1 MNDGSLKS
9 SITMANL
16 TIPFPEGTR
25 TVVLRGKHI
34 TIGRLPENVI
44 QVRDRTISAHHAE
57 LFLEEGHYRI
67 HDVDSTN
74 GILVNGQQVVDY
86 HLLEPCTVRLGNM
99 DCEFKL
105 EDPAVA
111 EKDDVDPLP
120 SRGDMLTLQEDN
132 KLLKANVS
140 ALREQLETMNTAQ
153 EGQAAGGDDGTLTQ
167 LAKLSAELASLKQ
180 ENVRRQEE
188 FDRLKDSLAVM
199 RRDRENLQ
207 RAYDAVNASTPKPV
221 AKPVAA
227 PMAKLVTSAAAAA
240 PKAPPAPPLA
250 MPNKLP
256 KPPVSLGAANGAPS
270 APSPTTPTR
279 RPASGITPGPRPVVA
294 TPIPAAP
301 EPALAGSGPKGTEKL
316 TE

>member
-1 MNDGSLKS
+1 MSDGSLKS
-9 SITMANL
+9 SNIMANL

-57 LFLEEGHYRI
+57 LFWEEGHYRI

-105 EDPAVA
+105 EDPTPA

-120 SRGDMLTLQEDN
+120 SRGEMLTLQQDN
-132 KLLKANVS
+132 KQLKANVS
-140 ALREQLETMNTAQ
+140 ALREQLETMNAAQ
-153 EGQAAGGDDGTLTQ
+153 EGQAAGGEDGTLTQ
-167 LAKLSAELASLKQ
+167 LAKLSAELAALKQ

-188 FDRLKDSLAVM
+188 FDRLKDSLSVM

-207 RAYDAVNASTPKPV
+207 RAYDTLNASTPKPV

-227 PMAKLVTSAAAAA
+227 PAAKLVASHS
-240 PKAPPAPPLA
+240 APPAPPAAPGLA

-256 KPPVSLGAANGAPS
+256 KPPVSLGAASGTPS
-270 APSPTTPTR
+270 TPSPSTPTR

>member
-1 MNDGSLKS
+1 MKDGSLKS
-9 SITMANL
+9 SIIMANL

-57 LFLEEGHYRI
+57 LFWEEGHYRI

-105 EDPAVA
+105 EDPALA

-120 SRGDMLTLQEDN
+120 SRGDMLTLQQDN
-132 KLLKANVS
+132 KQLKASVS
-140 ALREQLETMNTAQ
+140 ALREQLATMHTAQ
-153 EGQAAGGDDGTLTQ
+153 EGQATGGDDGTLAQ

-188 FDRLKDSLAVM
+188 FDRLKDSMAVM

-227 PMAKLVTSAAAAA
+227 PMAKLVTSPAAA
-240 PKAPPAPPLA
+240 PAAPAAPALA

-256 KPPVSLGAANGAPS
+256 KPPVSLGTASGAPS
-270 APSPTTPTR
+270 TPSPTTPTR
-279 RPASGITPGPRPVVA
+279 RPPSGITPGPRPVTA
-294 TPIPAAP
+294 APIPAAP

-316 TE
+316 TD